1 MNVAVLAHLDDRAR
15 SLCREGLIDEV
26 VQWRVSDAEAPEWR
40 DVYRDCEIVFGTIP
54 ASWIPRL
61 TALRWL
67 QLESTGFEYYRDSA
81 AEISGRGIL
90 VTNLRGQF
98 AEPAAE
104 TALAGAL
111 NVMRG
116 VSALARGQHERRW
129 QSLEVRPGTTLLAR
143 SNALVLGAGAI
154 GGHVRHLLEAFG
166 ASVQSF
172 ARSSPR
178 AELHDLTSLD
188 AALPGADLIIS
199 CLPSTPGT
207 RLLFDRERLA
217 RLSRSAVIVNI
228 GRGDLIDEEALA
240 DALEAGEIGGCV
252 LDVTQEEPLPPTSRL
267 WAAPGAVLTQHTG
280 GGHRDELADKAA
292 YFLANLARWKT
303 GEPLDGQVDV
313 RLGY

>member
-15 SLCREGLIDEV
+15 ALCRDGLIDEA
-26 VQWRVSDAEAPEWR
+26 VQWRAPDARAPEW
-40 DVYRDCEIVFGTIP
+40 DDAYRDCEIVFGTIP
-54 ASWIPRL
+54 ESWIPRL

-81 AEISGRGIL
+81 VDISQRGIL
-90 VTNLRGQF
+90 VTNLRGLF

-111 NVMRG
+111 SLMRG
-116 VSALARGQHERRW
+116 LNVLSLGGQERRW
-129 QSLEVRPGTTLLAR
+129 QSLEVRPRTTLLAR

-166 ASVQSF
+166 ANVQSF

-188 AALPGADLIIS
+188 AALPGADLIVS
-199 CLPSTPGT
+199 CLPSTPST

-217 RLSRSAVIVNI
+217 RLSRSSVIVNI
-228 GRGDLIDEEALA
+228 GRGDLLDEDALA

-252 LDVTQEEPLPPTSRL
+252 LDVTKEEPLPPTSRL
-267 WAAPGAVLTQHTG
+267 WAARGAVLTQHTG
-280 GGHRDELADKAA
+280 GGHRDELVDKAA

-303 GEPLDGQVDV
+303 GESLDGQVDM